1 MSINQL
7 LFFSTT
13 FILCTT
19 LRAQD
24 PHFPE
29 PYDWENPAAS
39 FTLSDELA
47 EISGLSYVPNSPY
60 LYAIQDE
67 DGILYLLDRQT
78 GRTVQ
83 QIPFWK
89 EGDYEGIEYVN
100 GDVYV
105 VKSTGT
111 VYRVSAP
118 GTTEQQVEKFN
129 GFLGSD
135 NDIEGLGYD
144 AAKGQ
149 LLLACKAEPGED
161 IDPNRFKAIY
171 GFDLASKTFIQ
182 EPLLL
187 LDREAVDTYLRVCEP
202 GPHHHKLC
210 DIFSRDKEDFD
221 LSPAAM
227 AVHPITGHY
236 YLTSAKG
243 NLLLIID
250 SSGNILHIDKLPK
263 HLHRQPEGLCFDEQG
278 NLYISNEQKKDN
290 PPVIHYYPYDPN
302 RP

>member
-1 MSINQL
+1 MTINQL
-7 LFFSTT
+7 ILFSVFFSSCA
-13 FILCTT
+13 IIK
-19 LRAQD
+19 AQD
-24 PHFPE
+24 ADFPE
-29 PYDWENPAAS
+29 PYDWENPAS
-39 FTLSDELA
+39 SLELSKDLA
-47 EISGLSYVPNSPY
+47 EVSGLSNIPNSPY
-60 LYAIQDE
+60 LYAVQDE
-67 DGILYLLDRQT
+67 EGILYLLDRET

-89 EGDYEGIEYVN
+89 EGDYEGIELIN
-100 GDVYV
+100 DDVYV

-111 VYRVSAP
+111 VYRVTAA
-118 GTTEQQVEKFN
+118 GTTEQQVEKYN

-135 NDIEGLGYD
+135 NDVEGLGYD
-144 AAKGQ
+144 PNRGQ
-149 LLLACKAEPGED
+149 LLLACKAEPGEN

-171 GFDLASKTFIQ
+171 GFDLASQSFIQ

-187 LDREAVDTYLRVCEP
+187 LDRNAVDAYLRVCKP
-202 GPHHHKLC
+202 GKYHSKLC
-210 DIFSRDKEDFD
+210 DIFSPDKEDFD
-221 LSPAAM
+221 LTPAAM

-250 SSGNILHIDKLPK
+250 SNGNILHIDKLPK
-263 HLHRQPEGLCFDEQG
+263 ELHRQPEGLCFDEQG

-302 RP
+302 RG

>member
-1 MSINQL
+1 MTTNQL
-7 LFFSTT
+7 IFFCLAYV
-13 FILCTT
+13 FCIHLD
-19 LRAQD
+19 AQD
-24 PHFPE
+24 EHFPE
-29 PYDWENPAAS
+29 PYDWEHPA
-39 FTLSDELA
+39 LSLELSEDLA
-47 EISGLSYVPNSPY
+47 EVSGLSNIPNSPY
-60 LYAIQDE
+60 LYAVQDE
-67 DGILYLLDRQT
+67 DGILYLLDRET

-89 EGDYEGIEYVN
+89 EGDYEGIELIDGV
-100 GDVYV
+100 VYV

-111 VYRVSAP
+111 VYRVTAA
-118 GTTEQQVEKFN
+118 GTTDQTVEKYN

-144 AAKGQ
+144 PAKGQ

-161 IDPNRFKAIY
+161 IDPNRYKAIY
-171 GFDLASKTFIQ
+171 GFDLATSSFIE

-187 LDREAVDTYLRVCEP
+187 LDRNAVDAYLSVCKQ

-210 DIFSRDKEDFD
+210 DIFSREKEDFD
-221 LSPAAM
+221 LTPAAM
-227 AVHPITGHY
+227 AVHPLTGHY

-250 SSGNILHIDKLPK
+250 PSGAILHIDKLPK
-263 HLHRQPEGLCFDEQG
+263 QLHRQPEGLCFDEQG

-302 RP
+302 RQ